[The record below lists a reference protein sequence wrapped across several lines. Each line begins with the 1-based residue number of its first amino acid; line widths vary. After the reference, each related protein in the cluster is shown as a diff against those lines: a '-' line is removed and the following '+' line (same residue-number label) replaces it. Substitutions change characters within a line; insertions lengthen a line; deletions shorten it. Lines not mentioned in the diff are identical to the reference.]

1 MKFELKKS
9 TFQIFDDMFSLLYPR
24 VCLACGKNI
33 RAHEEAICL
42 TCQYKMPKTNFHE
55 DMDNPLTER
64 FWGRV
69 KLNCGSAFYYF
80 GKGGKVQQLIHNLKY
95 NHKPEIGIR
104 LGHLYGSVLGK
115 SLFFRQ
121 VEIIVPV
128 PLHPDKKKIRGY
140 NQSAT
145 FAKGISESMNVPWKE
160 ALRRIQMTE
169 TQTKKDRIARFENV
183 KDAFEVAD
191 TKAVA
196 GKHILLV
203 DDVITTG
210 ATIEA
215 CAHQLLEVPGTKVSV
230 ATIAFADN

>member
-1 MKFELKKS
+1 MKSVLKKS
-9 TFQIFDDMFSLLYPR
+9 SFQIFDDMFSLLYPR
-24 VCLACGKNI
+24 ICLACGKNI

-55 DMDNPLTER
+55 DRDNPFTER

-69 KLNCGSAFYYF
+69 RVNCGSSFYYF

-104 LGHLYGSVLGK
+104 LGHLYGKVLGK

-121 VEIIVPV
+121 ADVIVPV
-128 PLHPDKKKIRGY
+128 PLHPMKKRTRGY
-140 NQSAT
+140 NQSAK
-145 FAKGISESMNVPWKE
+145 FAEGLSEAMQIPWSE
-160 ALRRIQMTE
+160 ALCRTEMTE
-169 TQTKKDRIARFENV
+169 TQTKKDRFARFENV
-183 KDAFEVAD
+183 KDAFEVVD
-191 TKAVA
+191 PKFIE
-196 GKHILLV
+196 GKHVLLV

-215 CAHQLLEVPGTKVSV
+215 CAHQILEIPGTKISV
-230 ATIAFADN
+230 VTIAFARQ